1 MGSNDYPIQWV
12 WFKNSKPYSS
22 PHRVML
28 NTGDIYIMSEKA
40 VGSDWRNSSMYT
52 LRHAAGCN
60 KYLSLDKYKF
70 S

>member
-1 MGSNDYPIQWV
+1 MWYHGDTERRKVICLSLGSNDYPIQWV

-40 VGSDWRNSSMYT
+40 LGERVACI
-52 LRHAAGCN
+52 L
-60 KYLSLDKYKF
+60 
-70 S
+70 

>member
-1 MGSNDYPIQWV
+1 
-12 WFKNSKPYSS
+12 
-22 PHRVML
+22 ML

-40 VGSDWRNSSMYT
+40 VGSDWRKSSMYT